1 MEVRV
6 RAFDWRVYTEEVM
19 PAFARWLVDK
29 DETLLH
35 ELFEGTRCAIEEQ
48 FLPAAM
54 QKLRVW
60 PRAKQFVDALPRGP
74 HSRKEYVKLSSA
86 EEFTLLS
93 DRYLHNHVPHLYQD
107 SAALRTIWGA
117 IVEEYCLVW
126 FRVVYDGYDPHAQ
139 VDEEGMP
146 EPTVRSELILLLQE
160 AGLPELA
167 HEVGE
172 ETTEVERFEW
182 EHDGESSDTE
192 PVEEHEE
199 EPDIYA
205 DEEQVDEIKPRGVIL
220 GQQRNVL
227 HLRGW
232 LASVSVRAMALF
244 EYLVCG
250 RRRMPFGYEAGE
262 PFGGYIGY
270 LTPNEVWQLSRCLR
284 NVKPPS
290 QLEAQADD
298 LRFREQQ
305 TSERLVDE
313 VLPTNAGMFL
323 DFLQGAALQG
333 LGLIGSVE

>member
-19 PAFARWLVDK
+19 PAFARWLVNK
-29 DETLLH
+29 DEAALH
-35 ELFEGTRCAIEEQ
+35 ELFEGTRCAVEEQ

-54 QKLRVW
+54 QKLRVC
-60 PRAKQFVDALPRGP
+60 PRAKQFVDTLPRGP

-93 DRYLHNHVPHLYQD
+93 DRYVHNHVPHLYQD

-117 IVEEYCLVW
+117 VVEEYCLPW
-126 FRVVYDGYDPHAQ
+126 FRVVYDGYDPNVQ
-139 VDEEGMP
+139 IDEE
-146 EPTVRSELILLLQE
+146 
-160 AGLPELA
+160 A
-167 HEVGE
+167 
-172 ETTEVERFEW
+172 TEVERFEW

-192 PVEEHEE
+192 QVEGYEE
-199 EPDIYA
+199 EPDVYA
-205 DEEQVDEIKPRGVIL
+205 DEEQGDEVKPRGVIL
-220 GQQRNVL
+220 GQQGNVL

-250 RRRMPFGYEAGE
+250 RRYMPFGYEAGE

-270 LTPNEVWQLSRCLR
+270 LTPSEVWQLSICLR

-290 QLEAQADD
+290 QLEAQADE
-298 LRFREQQ
+298 LRFREQEMP
-305 TSERLVDE
+305 ERLIDE